1 MTSTTLHI
9 ARVEVSEILESIPVS
24 SVIRLSCSEF
34 DLVRD
39 LSTEHGP
46 LKTYLH
52 NSDQAADDTVHPLTF
67 SFIAISPW
75 LETQKQMHFKSCDP
89 HVPALDMVL
98 WVKELADIMERDLE
112 LTNRM
117 RIFQGFKRM
126 SKQIFDLPI
135 TRWGFATVIF
145 LSFVSDVAQAQLLPE
160 EESHLETIFGAFEV
174 TFTII
179 FVFELV
185 WNFVSNFLQP
195 FLNDGWSLFGMCMH
209 VRVCVWMDGI
219 WVVFVCRC
227 GCAKDGNT
235 LLAH

>member
-1 MTSTTLHI
+1 MTRASTLVRATLHI
-9 ARVEVSEILESIPVS
+9 VRVEDSEILESIPVS

-52 NSDQAADDTVHPLTF
+52 NSEQTAADTVPVPLTF

-75 LETQKQMHFKSCDP
+75 LETQKQIHFKSCDP
-89 HVPALDMVL
+89 HAPALDMAL
-98 WVKELADIMERDLE
+98 WVKELAEIMKRDLA

-117 RIFQGFKRM
+117 QILEGIKRV

-135 TRWGFATVIF
+135 TRWVFATLIF
-145 LSFVSDVAQAQLLPE
+145 LSFVSDVAQAQILPDE
-160 EESHLETIFGAFEV
+160 GSHLETVFSVLETVFTLIFL
-174 TFTII
+174 
-179 FVFELV
+179 FELV

-195 FLNDGWSLFGMCMH
+195 FLNDGWSVFGMCACACMC
-209 VRVCVWMDGI
+209 VDGWYLDGMCMALCVC
-219 WVVFVCRC
+219 
-227 GCAKDGNT
+227 
-235 LLAH
+235 